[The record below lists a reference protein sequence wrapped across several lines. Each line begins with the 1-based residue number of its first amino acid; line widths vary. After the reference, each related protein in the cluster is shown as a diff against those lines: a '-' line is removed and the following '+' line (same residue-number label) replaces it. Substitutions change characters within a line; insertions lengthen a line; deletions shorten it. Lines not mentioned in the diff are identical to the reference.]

1 MVLSRA
7 TTMSPQEPPLARR
20 LPRSGEILSAD
31 EVFTRFVDYTTERG
45 LSLYPAQED
54 ALLEIAAGH
63 NVILNTPTGSGK
75 SLVATAMIFRA
86 MCEGARAIYTCPI
99 KALVNE
105 KFFAL
110 CDDFGP
116 ERVGMLTGD
125 AAINREAPILCCTAE
140 ILASMCLREG
150 HRAPVDYVVMDE
162 FHYYAD
168 RERGAAWQ
176 IPLLVLSSATF
187 LLMSAT
193 LGDTAFFEKELT
205 TLTGRASTTVR
216 STVRPVPLEFTYAET
231 ALSET
236 LAKLIEHGRYPVYLV
251 NFTQR
256 ACAEEAQNLMS
267 TDWCTKEEKRAI
279 SEALHGERF
288 DSPYGKEVQRF
299 VKHGLGLH
307 HAGLLPRYRLMVE
320 KLAQQ
325 GLLKVILG
333 TDTLGVGVNIPIR
346 TVLFTKLCKWDGEK
360 TAVLTVRDF
369 HQIAGR
375 AGRKGFDDR
384 GWVVAQAPEHV
395 IENLKM
401 EQKAGGDPSK
411 LRRIV
416 RKKPPEKGYVHYDRA
431 TFERLRTSLPEPLTS
446 RFKVTHGL
454 VLNVLQRPTRRPH
467 DNCRGLRRIIRAS
480 HGTEVDRRRRGAEAL
495 QLFKSLVEAGVVKK
509 AYRDDGD
516 RWEVDATLQIDFNIH
531 NTLALWLLDT
541 LPKVDREVEGYALDV
556 VTLAESICEDPDV
569 ILQRQLDRIK
579 TEAIAE
585 MKAQGMEYDQRMAEL
600 EKLEYPKPHKDFV
613 YATFNDFVRVHPWV
627 GAENIRPKSIVREMF
642 ESYHSFADYVRE
654 YDLHRSEGVLLRYL
668 SDAYKTLVQTVPAAA
683 RDEQLVEV
691 IAYLRTML
699 REVDSSLLD
708 EWERKHVLDEDQVP
722 VPVDL
727 RAAEEAETA
736 QKPDITRNRRAF
748 IAAIRRQMYSLLKAL
763 SNRDYLTAARYL
775 AEDDAQAWTP
785 ETLKAAMAP
794 FHAEHEY
801 IRVDHASRAPANTSV
816 LSEGD
821 DTWRVRQ
828 VIVDGDE
835 NNDWYLDVRVDLPR
849 SREAERV
856 VISLDAIAT

>member
-1 MVLSRA
+1 
-7 TTMSPQEPPLARR
+7 MSQNEPPLARR
-20 LPRSGEILSAD
+20 LPLDGEVLGSD
-31 EVFTRFVDYTTERG
+31 EMFTRFVDYTSERG
-45 LSLYPAQED
+45 LALYPAQED

-75 SLVATAMIFRA
+75 SLVATALIFRA
-86 MCEGARAIYTCPI
+86 MCEGRRAIYTCPI

-125 AAINREAPILCCTAE
+125 AAINRDAPILCCTAE

-150 HRAPVDYVVMDE
+150 HLAPVDYVVMDE
-162 FHYYAD
+162 FHYYSD

-193 LGDTAFFEKELT
+193 LGDTEFFERALKS
-205 TLTGRASTTVR
+205 LTGRPCATVR
-216 STVRPVPLEFTYAET
+216 STVRPVPLDFVYAET
-231 ALSET
+231 ALQET
-236 LAKLIEHGRYPVYLV
+236 VSKLIQNGRYPIYLV

-267 TDWCTKEEKRAI
+267 VDWSTKEEKRAI
-279 SEALHGERF
+279 AEALRGERF

-307 HAGLLPRYRLMVE
+307 HAGLLPRYRLLVE

-325 GLLKVILG
+325 GMLKVILG

-360 TAVLTVRDF
+360 TAILTVRDF

-375 AGRKGFDDR
+375 AGRKGFDTQ

-395 IENLKM
+395 IENLKL
-401 EQKAGGDPSK
+401 EAKAGGDPAK

-416 RKKPPEKGYVHYDRA
+416 RRKPPERGYVHYDRA
-431 TFERLRTSLPEPLTS
+431 TFERLIASQPEPLRS
-446 RFKVTHGL
+446 RFQVTHGL
-454 VLNVLQRPTRRPH
+454 VLNVLQRPSRRPH
-467 DNCRGLRRIIRAS
+467 DNCRGLRRLLRAS
-480 HGTEVDRRRRGAEAL
+480 HGTDVDRRRRGVEAL
-495 QLFKSLVEAGVVKK
+495 QLFRSLVEAGVLRKTR
-509 AYRDDGD
+509 RDDGD
-516 RWEVDATLQIDFNIH
+516 RWEVDARLQIDFNIH
-531 NTLALWLLDT
+531 NTLAMWLLDT
-541 LPKVDREVEGYALDV
+541 LPKVDREGETYALDV
-556 VTLAESICEDPDV
+556 VTLAEAICENPDV
-569 ILQRQLDRIK
+569 VLMRQLDRIK

-585 MKAQGMEYDQRMAEL
+585 MKAQGMEYDERMAEL
-600 EKLEYPKPHKDFV
+600 EKLEYPKPHKDFI

-627 GAENIRPKSIVREMF
+627 GEENIRPKSIVREMF

-654 YDLHRSEGVLLRYL
+654 YDLQRSEGVLLRYL

-708 EWERKHVLDEDQVP
+708 EWERKHVLDDDQVP

-727 RAAEEAETA
+727 RDEAAAAEAA
-736 QKPDITRNRRAF
+736 KPDITRNRRAF
-748 IAAIRRQMYSLLKAL
+748 IAAIRRQLYSFLKSL
-763 SNRDYLTAARYL
+763 SSRDYLTAARYL
-775 AEDDAQAWTP
+775 EADPELGGASAED
-785 ETLKAAMAP
+785 LKAAMEP
-794 FHAEHEY
+794 FHEEHAV
-801 IRVDHASRAPANTSV
+801 IRVDHASRAPANTHLV
-816 LSEGD
+816 EEGAES
-821 DTWRVRQ
+821 WRVRQ
-828 VIVDGDE
+828 VIVDGDDD
-835 NNDWYLDVRVDLPR
+835 NDWFVEVRVDLPR

-856 VISLDAIAT
+856 VMHLEAVST